1 MDRIDEAVLGALREL
16 LTPDLV
22 DGIVTRLRALAAED
36 DHADPAAD
44 LARELAA
51 AEAQVARYVEAIAHT
66 GDVPAVA
73 QRLRMAEE
81 RRQALARTQ
90 RVDRRDAS
98 GKIDWCVVE
107 REARVRLQEWR
118 RLLGRQTEE
127 ARPVLRVLLEDR
139 KIRFTPFIE
148 ADRRGYA
155 FDGDA
160 GVGGLIAG
168 VVECHGN
175 WRPHRDSN
183 PGFSLERAAS

>member
-1 MDRIDEAVLGALREL
+1 MGRVDEAVLGALREL

-36 DHADPAAD
+36 DRADPAAD
-44 LARELAA
+44 LTRELAA
-51 AEAQVARYVEAIAHT
+51 TEAEVARYVEAIALT

-73 QRLRMAEE
+73 QRLEAAEE
-81 RRQALARTQ
+81 RRQALARAQT
-90 RVDRRDAS
+90 RVGRRDHPRAS
-98 GKIDWCVVE
+98 DWRMVE
-107 REARVRLQEWR
+107 HEARVRLQEWR
-118 RLLGRQTEE
+118 RLLERQTEE

-139 KIRFTPFIE
+139 KIRFVPLIE

-168 VVECHGN
+168 VIES
-175 WRPHRDSN
+175 RQLASP
-183 PGFSLERAAS
+183 PGFEPGFQP